1 MCGRYTLT
9 SPEEA
14 LRRLFGYG
22 GPALNLPARYNVA
35 PTQEMPVVRR
45 GQDSPRALVRM
56 RWGLI
61 PSWAKDESVASK
73 MINARAE
80 TLAEKP
86 SFRTA
91 FAQRR
96 CLIPAD
102 GFYEWHTEAGVKQ
115 PYLIGFEDRRP
126 FAFAGLWERWTKG
139 EEPVVSFT
147 IVTTEASETL
157 RAVHH
162 RMPVILAPEDFD
174 AWLDTEG
181 TSPAAAQT
189 LLRTFDAPD
198 FAARPVSTRV
208 NNVRN
213 DDPSV
218 LEAA

>member
-35 PTQEMPVVRR
+35 PTQEMPVVRK
-45 GQDSPRALVRM
+45 GHDSPRALVRM

-61 PSWAKDESVASK
+61 PSWAKDENVASK

-80 TLAEKP
+80 TVAEKP
-86 SFRTA
+86 SFRAA
-91 FAQRR
+91 FARRR
-96 CLIPAD
+96 CLVPAD
-102 GFYEWHTEAGVKQ
+102 GFFEWHTENGVKQ
-115 PYLIGFEDRRP
+115 PYLIGFEDARP
-126 FAFAGLWERWTKG
+126 FAFAGLWERWTGG
-139 EEPVVSFT
+139 EEPIVTFS
-147 IVTTEASETL
+147 IVTTEASEKI
-157 RAVHH
+157 AHIHH
-162 RMPVILAPEDFD
+162 RMPVILPPEAHD
-174 AWLDTEG
+174 AWIDIDG
-181 TSPAAAQT
+181 TSPDDAQA
-189 LLRTFDAPD
+189 LLKSFDDPD
-198 FAARPVSTRV
+198 FGARPVSTKV